1 MQMQTDICEFED
13 SLGYTMRCY
22 EERDRETETET
33 ENKANSRLWQTLQ
46 DKCPSFFSR

>member
-33 ENKANSRLWQTLQ
+33 EKETEAETETEAERNRNNERKG
-46 DKCPSFFSR
+46 